1 MAKIYATGVDR
12 YLQKL
17 ERLNKNTDAVCK
29 QTVYAGAK
37 VVGDAIVA
45 AIDAM
50 PVQEPPEK
58 QPYFFLSD
66 AARESGTLITGV
78 SEAQKQGLREGFGI
92 AQMAHEDNSWNT
104 KIGFDG
110 YNSVKTKTYP
120 KGQPNALIAR
130 SVEGGTSIQQK
141 TPFIAPTV
149 RQARKAA
156 QKAMEETMAEKVQEI
171 MDK

>member
-1 MAKIYATGVDR
+1 MAKIYATGIDR

-17 ERLNKNTDAVCK
+17 ERLNKNTDSVCK

-50 PVQEPPEK
+50 PVQEPPEN
-58 QPYFFLSD
+58 QAYFFLSD

-120 KGQPNALIAR
+120 KGQPNTLIAR

-141 TPFIAPTV
+141 TPFIAPAV

>member
-17 ERLNKNTDAVCK
+17 ERLNKNTDTVCK

-66 AARESGTLITGV
+66 AAKESGTLITGV

-130 SVEGGTSIQQK
+130 SVEGGTSIQQ
-141 TPFIAPTV
+141 
-149 RQARKAA
+149 
-156 QKAMEETMAEKVQEI
+156 
-171 MDK
+171 